1 MFRFKFLIIIDLN
14 NMKLQQ
20 LKEEVSN
27 VGFSQD
33 ALRIINDILDKAIAK
48 KEITNDQKNELSR
61 IINLEIDASNT
72 LADALKEF
80 SQSIKEY
87 DDELG
92 EIAEDVQKD
101 MKKIED
107 DFSSD
112 VNGVINNVQLSQTR
126 DKLENL

>member
-1 MFRFKFLIIIDLN
+1 
-14 NMKLQQ
+14 MKLQQ
-20 LKEEVSN
+20 FKEEIN
-27 VGFSQD
+27 KINFSQD
-33 ALRIINDILDKAIAK
+33 VLEVMNSILDRAIAE
-48 KEITNDQKNELSR
+48 KEITDDQKKELSE
-61 IINLEIDASNT
+61 IIKLELDASNI

-80 SQSIKEY
+80 FRSIEEY

-92 EIAEDVQKD
+92 KIAEDTQKD

>member
-1 MFRFKFLIIIDLN
+1 
-14 NMKLQQ
+14 MKLQQ
-20 LKEEVSN
+20 FKEEIN
-27 VGFSQD
+27 KINFSQD
-33 ALRIINDILDKAIAK
+33 ALKTMNDILDGAIAK
-48 KEITNDQKNELSR
+48 KEITNDQKNKLSE
-61 IINLEIDASNT
+61 IIKLEADASNT

-92 EIAEDVQKD
+92 KIAEDQQKN

-112 VNGVINNVQLSQTR
+112 MNDVVNDVQLSQTR

>member
-1 MFRFKFLIIIDLN
+1 
-14 NMKLQQ
+14 MKLQQ
-20 LKEEVSN
+20 FKEEIN
-27 VGFSQD
+27 KINFSQD
-33 ALRIINDILDKAIAK
+33 VLEVINDILDRAITE
-48 KEITNDQKNELSR
+48 KEITDNQKKELSE
-61 IINLEIDASNT
+61 IIKLELDASNI

-80 SQSIKEY
+80 SRSIKEY

-92 EIAEDVQKD
+92 KVAEDVQKD

-112 VNGVINNVQLSQTR
+112 VNGVINDVQLSQTR

>member
-1 MFRFKFLIIIDLN
+1 
-14 NMKLQQ
+14 MKLQQ
-20 LKEEVSN
+20 FKEEIN
-27 VGFSQD
+27 KINFSQD
-33 ALRIINDILDKAIAK
+33 ALNVMNDILDKAIEK
-48 KEITNDQKNELSR
+48 KEITDDQKNEISE
-61 IINLEIDASNT
+61 IIRLEMDSSNV

-92 EIAEDVQKD
+92 KIAEDAEKN
-101 MKKIED
+101 MKEIED

-112 VNGVINNVQLSQTR
+112 VNGVINDVQLAQTR